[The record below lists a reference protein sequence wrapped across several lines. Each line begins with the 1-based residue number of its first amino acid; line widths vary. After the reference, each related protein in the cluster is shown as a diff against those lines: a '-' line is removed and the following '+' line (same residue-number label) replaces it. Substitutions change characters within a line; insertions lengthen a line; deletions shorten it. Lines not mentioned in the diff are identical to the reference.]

1 MGNRLSGR
9 FGYRY
14 GQKAYTSDLSCLDI
28 RHFLVGS
35 RIRTGSFCMGSGGPG
50 TLFLDVRPNSI
61 VVRASADV
69 WRRMV
74 QGINIETTGHSAS
87 LRRTWLCCP
96 APSCGRRAVALYF
109 RDGFFCR
116 RCLNLTYPSQSRSR
130 LQRLCAEYA
139 RLEQRIG
146 LVEGEPVRP
155 KGMHRRTY
163 EPLAARAR
171 VLHAC
176 IYGPAE
182 RALARIREA
191 DLAAARASGRKPP
204 HRRTV
209 D

>member
-1 MGNRLSGR
+1 MS
-9 FGYRY
+9 
-14 GQKAYTSDLSCLDI
+14 
-28 RHFLVGS
+28 
-35 RIRTGSFCMGSGGPG
+35 SGGAG

-61 VVRASADV
+61 VVRASGDV

-74 QGINIETTGHSAS
+74 QGIDIQTTGHRAS

-96 APSCGRRAVALYF
+96 TPSCGRRVIALYF

-116 RCLNLTYPSQSRSR
+116 RCLNLAYPSQNRSR
-130 LQRLCAEYA
+130 IQRLFAEYT

-146 LVEGEPVRP
+146 LVEGEPIRP

-176 IYGPAE
+176 IYGPVE
-182 RALARIREA
+182 RAMARIREA
-191 DLAAARASGRKPP
+191 DLAAAKARDRKSPY
-204 HRRTV
+204 RRTV
-209 D
+209 Q

>member
-1 MGNRLSGR
+1 
-9 FGYRY
+9 
-14 GQKAYTSDLSCLDI
+14 
-28 RHFLVGS
+28 
-35 RIRTGSFCMGSGGPG
+35 MGSGGAG

-74 QGINIETTGHSAS
+74 QGISIETTGSRAS

-96 APSCGRRAVALYF
+96 THICGRRVIALYF

-116 RCLNLTYPSQSRSR
+116 RCLNLAYPSQSRSR
-130 LQRLCAEYA
+130 IQRLFAEYA

-146 LVEGEPVRP
+146 LVEGEPIRP

-171 VLHAC
+171 TLHAC
-176 IYGPAE
+176 IYGPVE
-182 RALARIREA
+182 RAMARVREA
-191 DLAAARASGRKPP
+191 DRAAANACGGKAPR
-204 HRRTV
+204 RRTV
-209 D
+209 Q

>member
-14 GQKAYTSDLSCLDI
+14 GQKTFTTDLPCLDI

-35 RIRTGSFCMGSGGPG
+35 RMRTGTFCMDAGGG
-50 TLFLDVRPNSI
+50 GHVYLDVRPNSI
-61 VVRASADV
+61 VARASVDV

-74 QGINIETTGHSAS
+74 QGIDIETTGSRAS

-96 APSCGRRAVALYF
+96 TPSCGRRVIALYF

-116 RCLNLTYPSQSRSR
+116 RCLNLSYPSQSRSR
-130 LQRLCAEYA
+130 IQRLFAEYA

-146 LVEGEPVRP
+146 LVEGEPIRP

-163 EPLAARAR
+163 DPLAARAR
-171 VLHAC
+171 VLHAW
-176 IYGPAE
+176 IYGPVE
-182 RALARIREA
+182 QALARIREA
-191 DLAAARASGRKPP
+191 DLAAARARSKMPP
-204 HRRTV
+204 NRRTV
-209 D
+209 Q